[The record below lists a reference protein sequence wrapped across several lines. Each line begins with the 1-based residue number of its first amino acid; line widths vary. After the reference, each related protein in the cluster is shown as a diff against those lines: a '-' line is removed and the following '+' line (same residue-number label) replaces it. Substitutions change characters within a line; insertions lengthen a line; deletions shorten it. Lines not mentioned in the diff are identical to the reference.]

1 MKRFC
6 LIASFMALL
15 CINALAQNASIG
27 DFQLPETKV
36 ERLFGSLNL
45 NVKGYDTLGYA
56 GFANFQYY
64 SIYTSLPYSY
74 TYGIN
79 LNTKKGAII
88 LPVDSLQPFLYYPSQ
103 SRLYGD
109 IKKYINDESMI
120 FYGGQFNS
128 DLIIYDET
136 IFDPAMYRLYSK
148 VGLGGGYGRIV
159 PATGMAQALRIQE
172 YLLNEK
178 LITSE
183 FSRET
188 LIELASHCAKLNEY
202 AEKSGDRHPI
212 EWYTDLEKILVAT
225 GKLDNN
231 RFSPYALLRV
241 EEILARERIYERMI
255 GWRLSGYLNY
265 VNTYH
270 GGYFAN
276 PINRFRN
283 DLGTFLQLD
292 LGYPITNNLHFNHN
306 TYYNNQTNIDDG
318 SDIISTLIHSES
330 SIIYK
335 LSNRIDFKID
345 YIFNSYNSDYHSE
358 YQSLDFNMYYY
369 IENNIFLLL
378 NAKLTDRKDSFNSL
392 YYNGTYKDIS
402 LSFGYRFF

>member
-1 MKRFC
+1 
-6 LIASFMALL
+6 MALL

-36 ERLFGSLNL
+36 ERLFVALDMNARGFDTLNFNGVGNLQYYNIFNSLSYSYRYGMEIKYDKSLQGLNL
-45 NVKGYDTLGYA
+45 VYPF
-56 GFANFQYY
+56 FARI
-64 SIYTSLPYSY
+64 S
-74 TYGIN
+74 G
-79 LNTKKGAII
+79 
-88 LPVDSLQPFLYYPSQ
+88 DLQ
-103 SRLYGD
+103 
-109 IKKYINDESMI
+109 KYINNESLF

-128 DLIIYDET
+128 GMYVSEGNVFNLKDYNYVNT
-136 IFDPAMYRLYSK
+136 IR
-148 VGLGGGYGRIV
+148 VGGGYGRIV

-172 YLLNEK
+172 SLLDEK

-283 DLGTFLQLD
+283 DLGTSLQLD

-378 NAKLTDRKDSFNSL
+378 NAKLTNRKDSFNSL